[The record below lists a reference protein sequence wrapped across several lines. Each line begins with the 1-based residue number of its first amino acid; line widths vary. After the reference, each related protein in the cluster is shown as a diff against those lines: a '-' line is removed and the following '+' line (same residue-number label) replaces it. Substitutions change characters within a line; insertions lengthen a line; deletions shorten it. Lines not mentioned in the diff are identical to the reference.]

1 MTPSPKLNVGFPILI
16 GFAALAVLVAGVGVW
31 GTQARI
37 AGAVISSG
45 MIQVESNR
53 QVLQHPDGG
62 VVGEILVRD
71 GDWVDAGDIVLSL
84 DDTALSSAHSIAE
97 NELYEINARVA
108 RLTAERDG
116 LDQVHFQ
123 GTLLKIAQTDGE
135 VAEILAGQTRL
146 FDARQTALHQQVEQ
160 INEQIAQTE
169 NQIRGEQSQLDA
181 YAEQQQLASE
191 ELARNVSLYEK
202 NLVQLRV
209 VTSLQQENAQLRGEI
224 GKLTAN
230 MARLNGQIAGYKI
243 EILRLKSAR
252 REEAITT
259 LRDLQYRALELT
271 EQKRSLLDALGKMDI
286 KTPVSGVIYGSR
298 VFAIQSVVSPAEPIM
313 YVIPQ
318 DQPLIVSA
326 RVEAIHIDQVHLG
339 QEVSLRFTAFD
350 QRTTP
355 EIEGV
360 VSKLS
365 ADVFQDE
372 HSGQSFYQA
381 EFIPKSDELLK
392 LKNQELLPGMPVEAF
407 IKTGERTPLSYLAK
421 PLSDYFQRAFRET

>member
-1 MTPSPKLNVGFPILI
+1 MTSSPKLDVTFPILI
-16 GFAALAVLVAGVGVW
+16 GFSALAVLVGGVAAW
-31 GTQARI
+31 GTHARI

-71 GDWVDAGDIVLSL
+71 GDSVKAGDIVLSL
-84 DDTALSSAHSIAE
+84 DDTSLKSELSIAD
-97 NELYEINARVA
+97 NELSEINARIA
-108 RLTAERDG
+108 RLIAERDG
-116 LDQVHFQ
+116 LEHIQFSIKQQDDARTE
-123 GTLLKIAQTDGE
+123 GK
-135 VAEILAGQTRL
+135 VAEILAGQSRL
-146 FDARQTALHQQVEQ
+146 FVARRTALHQHVRQ
-160 INEQIAQTE
+160 IQEQIAQTK
-169 NQIRGEQSQLDA
+169 NQIHGEQSQLDA
-181 YAEQQQLASE
+181 ITEQQRLIAE
-191 ELARNVSLYEK
+191 ELTRNVGLYEK
-202 NLVQLRV
+202 NLVPLRV
-209 VTSLQQENAQLRGEI
+209 VNSLQQKDAQLRGDI

-252 REEAITT
+252 SEEAIST
-259 LRDLQYRALELT
+259 LRDLKYRALELT
-271 EQKRSLLDALGKMDI
+271 ERKRGLLDALDKMDV

-318 DQPLIVSA
+318 DQPLVVSA

-350 QRTTP
+350 QRTSP
-355 EIEGV
+355 EIEGI

-372 HSGQSFYQA
+372 RSGQNFYHA
-381 EFIPKSDELLK
+381 EFVPKSDELSK
-392 LKNQELLPGMPVEAF
+392 LEDQELLPGMPVEAF
-407 IKTGERTPLSYLAK
+407 VKTGDRTPLSYLAK
-421 PLSDYFQRAFRET
+421 PLLDYFQRAFRET